1 MHSSSKYMGIVLFC
15 ERPVRINYEKATI
28 LAYFD
33 DMHGMSV
40 PRELFSIFRFPL
52 FHIRFYFLFY

>member
-1 MHSSSKYMGIVLFC
+1 MGIVLFC
-15 ERPVRINYEKATI
+15 ERPVRINYEKAPI

-52 FHIRFYFLFY
+52 FHIRFYFLFS